1 MVNTVELEG
10 GVGVPWHTRA
20 TWMHQVILDKLL
32 VHSVAA
38 ITDPLKFRGGRHK
51 TTIGLTN

>member
-20 TWMHQVILDKLL
+20 TWMHQVIIQDKLF

-38 ITDPLKFRGGRHK
+38 TIDPL
-51 TTIGLTN
+51 